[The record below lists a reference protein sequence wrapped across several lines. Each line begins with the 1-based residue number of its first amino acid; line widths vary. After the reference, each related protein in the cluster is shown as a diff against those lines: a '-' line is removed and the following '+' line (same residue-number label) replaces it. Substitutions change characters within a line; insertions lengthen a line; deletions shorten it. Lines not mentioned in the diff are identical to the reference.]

1 LKAWERRG
9 ILFLKMK
16 GCSRQGDM
24 FEQRRVFTDE
34 DYVVINIG
42 PSHPAMH
49 GTLRVIASTD
59 GETIVKAD
67 TEIGYLHR
75 GVEKLGE
82 HLTYHQFIP
91 ITDRLNYCSAIAN
104 NVAYEMAVEKL
115 MGIEVPEKAQL
126 IRVIMMELARIA
138 DHQVCVGILGV
149 DIGAFTPF
157 FYLFIQREEIYDIFE
172 WYNGAR
178 LTNTFG
184 RIGGVEADLQGDFGE
199 RWKKLKPG
207 LLKSIDE
214 TDRLL
219 SHNRIWMDRTI
230 GITPVEPDIAL
241 DWGFT
246 GPCLRATGLK
256 RDLRKDEPYSLYERF
271 DFDVPVGKTG
281 DVYDRYIVRM
291 KEMEESI
298 KIIDQAYAM
307 YMEMPS
313 DAPLMAKV
321 PKTIKPPKGAVYHAI
336 ESPNGELGF
345 YIKSDGSDK
354 PYRIKIRPPCY
365 MIYQAFT
372 ELIQGEM
379 IADLVAC
386 LSSLNVIAGE
396 LDR

>member
-1 LKAWERRG
+1 
-9 ILFLKMK
+9 
-16 GCSRQGDM
+16 M
-24 FEQRRVFTDE
+24 FDPRLTSTNE

-59 GETIVKAD
+59 GETLVKAD

-82 HLTYHQFIP
+82 NLTYHQFIP

-104 NVAYEMAVEKL
+104 NVAYETAVEKI

-149 DIGAFTPF
+149 DLGAFTPF
-157 FYLFIQREEIYDIFE
+157 FYLFIQREEIYEIFE

-184 RIGGVEADLQGDFGE
+184 RIGGVEADLNEDFGE
-199 RWKKLKPG
+199 RWEALKPN
-207 LLKSIDE
+207 LLKAIDE

-230 GITPVEPDIAL
+230 GIAPIEPEIAL

-246 GPCLRATGLK
+246 GPCLRATGVK
-256 RDLRKDEPYSLYERF
+256 RDIRKDEPYSLYERF
-271 DFDVPVGKTG
+271 DFNVPIGENG
-281 DVYDRYIVRM
+281 DVFDRYMVRM
-291 KEMEESI
+291 KEMKESI

-307 YMEMPS
+307 YREMPS
-313 DAPLMAKV
+313 DAPLKARV
-321 PKTIKPPKGAVYHAI
+321 PKIIKPPRGAVYHAI

-345 YIKSDGSDK
+345 YIKSDGTGN

-379 IADLVAC
+379 IADLIAC
-386 LSSLNVIAGE
+386 LSSLNIIAGE